1 MHSVQVGTK
10 ELKNRLSHYL
20 RIVRSGEAVL
30 VTERGAVV
38 AELRPVAAR
47 AVEAVA
53 LVDLARQGVVTLPNG
68 RLADLRPARRKRR
81 RLVSAMV
88 IGDRR

>member
-1 MHSVQVGTK
+1 MQVGIK

-30 VTERGAVV
+30 VTDRGAVL

-47 AVEAVA
+47 PVEDAA
-53 LVDLARQGVVTLPNG
+53 LGELARQGVVTLPNG
-68 RLADLRPARRKRR
+68 KLPDLRPARRKRR
-81 RLVSAMV
+81 LLISAMV
-88 IGDRR
+88 VEDRR